1 MTQELINIGGQAND
15 GTGDSIREAFD
26 KVNKNFTEVYDMEVD
41 LTPLGNRI
49 EQSEVEIEALK
60 TRVTTAEGN
69 ITALGNKYTIDVDSD
84 LSIKGIIQLDG
95 SPSIPGAVFQPD
107 AFVIKTPS
115 NVGTLNGQIP
125 FTVTPSNNVVLRL
138 ADMVATT
145 NIQSRAVTD
154 VYVNTVFFD
163 QVGPTT
169 EEVFTISISGIPI
182 PAGGKVMTRTYA
194 VADRTALGIDSN
206 SVVIPFTPIITDISA
221 TGSYTTTGTL
231 RLTRPNQI
239 FKGDITM
246 TVFVLKR

>member
-41 LTPLGNRI
+41 LTPLENRI
-49 EQSEVEIEALK
+49 EQSEVEIGALK
-60 TRVTTAEGN
+60 TR
-69 ITALGNKYTIDVDSD
+69 YTIDVDPD
-84 LSIKGIIQLDG
+84 LSIKGIIQLAG
-95 SPSIPGAVFQPD
+95 SSSIPGAVFQPD

-169 EEVFTISISGIPI
+169 QEEFTISISGILV
-182 PAGGKVMTRTYA
+182 PAGGKVMTKTYA
-194 VADRTALGIDSN
+194 VTERAINEGLDSN
-206 SVVIPFTPIITDISA
+206 SVVFPFTPTITNISA
-221 TGSYTTTGTL
+221 TGSYTATGTL